1 MKKMWN
7 TILGEVVKAIFTLG
21 LSLLRKGK
29 KYHVEHKDIEHPQ
42 KDNTKK
48 KADTPKS
55 ECGIS

>member
-48 KADTPKS
+48 KADTLKS
-55 ECGIS
+55 